1 MPRPANKSKPSIAAV
16 AKELD
21 QAATTAKDTNKGASS
36 SGSSGGNTDKGRP
49 ALTCYN
55 C

>member
-1 MPRPANKSKPSIAAV
+1 MIVIVA

-21 QAATTAKDTNKGASS
+21 QAATTVKDTNKGASS
-36 SGSSGGNTDKGRP
+36 SGSSGRNTNEGRP

-55 C
+55 Y